1 MRAPKKLVKKL
12 GISAASL
19 LLLLVA
25 SELVLR
31 ALEPGPFSFFDS
43 HPYRHHPDN
52 ALVARHKPDFAGRWD
67 GTWYGTNSQGF
78 RGPEL
83 ELDFGEDEFRVVCV
97 GDSCTFGKAVKESES
112 WPRQLET
119 MMRAEANADWR
130 PVVAN
135 LGVNGYSGKTYELI
149 FREEGVPLKP
159 HLVALGYN
167 LNDFPNVIEATD
179 KAVFGQRGLR
189 RAIPTGVRDW
199 MGRFALYRQARATYY
214 HLNRE
219 RDWKNAESFAAGTAS
234 QDLDSEVWRKQR
246 AFLSAIKS
254 QVDALD
260 SKLAVFLF
268 PYESQVYLDSFD
280 TTPIDRLREICHQL
294 DIPFVDLAAEFRA
307 RAREMDPAPSLFLR
321 GDRYH
326 PNAEGYR
333 IVAESVL
340 QVVRGHS
347 WLPQ

>member
-1 MRAPKKLVKKL
+1 
-12 GISAASL
+12 
-19 LLLLVA
+19 
-25 SELVLR
+25 
-31 ALEPGPFSFFDS
+31 
-43 HPYRHHPDN
+43 
-52 ALVARHKPDFAGRWD
+52 
-67 GTWYGTNSQGF
+67 
-78 RGPEL
+78 
-83 ELDFGEDEFRVVCV
+83 
-97 GDSCTFGKAVKESES
+97 
-112 WPRQLET
+112 
-119 MMRAEANADWR
+119 
-130 PVVAN
+130 
-135 LGVNGYSGKTYELI
+135 
-149 FREEGVPLKP
+149 
-159 HLVALGYN
+159 
-167 LNDFPNVIEATD
+167 
-179 KAVFGQRGLR
+179 
-189 RAIPTGVRDW
+189 

-219 RDWKNAESFAAGTAS
+219 RDWKNAESFAAATAS
-234 QDLDSEVWRKQR
+234 QDLDSEVWQQQR

-340 QVVRGHS
+340 QVVRGQS